1 MPPHQEP
8 RGGSRPLRH
17 PIAHNDEAP
26 LERSE
31 IESEVRKI
39 LAQRAKLTTSIESIE
54 TASSLYDAGMTSH
67 ATVKVMLGLE
77 DHFDVEFPDEL
88 LERSLFDQISSIV
101 SAIEELLNDSYRPAD
116 SASEQENPC
125 PLRRPA

>member
-1 MPPHQEP
+1 M
-8 RGGSRPLRH
+8 
-17 PIAHNDEAP
+17 
-26 LERSE
+26 ERSE

-101 SAIEELLNDSYRPAD
+101 SAIEELLNDS
-116 SASEQENPC
+116 
-125 PLRRPA
+125 